1 MVQFSTTLSPSFR
14 EESLCFARFHQIFA
28 LHSVRWIYG
37 SSVFEIPYNLF
48 DVEILV
54 FYNINTFCPLKLSL
68 IELYAS
74 RVPTKCLFCRMNCI
88 LQSAFA
94 EVLLKVLFFRVRWRY
109 NFLRILSLL
118 ERSCFIRSYKKF
130 KVHACIIYNTFVWSV
145 LYFLWSENFNFPIF
159 VPFLFNFIAFLSW
172 NVNASWIFV
181 KIFGI
186 RAYLFYSVEWIYK
199 IFVCNIL

>member
-37 SSVFEIPYNLF
+37 SSVFEIPYTLF

-94 EVLLKVLFFRVRWRY
+94 EVLLKVLFLGCGEGTIFY
-109 NFLRILSLL
+109 EFYHFLN
-118 ERSCFIRSYKKF
+118 
-130 KVHACIIYNTFVWSV
+130 VHV
-145 LYFLWSENFNFPIF
+145 LYVLTKNLKFTH
-159 VPFLFNFIAFLSW
+159 V
-172 NVNASWIFV
+172 
-181 KIFGI
+181 
-186 RAYLFYSVEWIYK
+186 
-199 IFVCNIL
+199 